1 MEQQMSLRHIR
12 IAELVESLEKLTQL
26 IDLHKKTTQNES
38 MIKQYEFK
46 RMELLTELQ
55 GLFKPMNLKLEVA

>member
-1 MEQQMSLRHIR
+1 MEQQMNLRHIR

-26 IDLHKKTTQNES
+26 IDLHKQTTQNES

-55 GLFKPMNLKLEVA
+55 GMFKSMNLRLEVA